1 VPILADLRVEFAGS
15 ELLALDPADASSTAN
30 ANTVLE
36 SLTDALARLMKIRHG
51 AFLDWTGSA
60 RA

>member
-1 VPILADLRVEFAGS
+1 MLSLADLHEKLAGP
-15 ELLALDPADASSTAN
+15 ELLDLDPADASSTAN

-51 AFLDWTGSA
+51 AFLDSTGSA